1 MAKALLGHL
10 GGPDLVVLSEMARL
24 RRRVRDLEDE
34 VARLRAATEAL
45 TVVVA
50 EEQMLSVS
58 DRLADRPA
66 REPALT

>member
-1 MAKALLGHL
+1 MAKALLGYL
-10 GGPDLVVLSEMARL
+10 GGPDPVVLSEMARL

-34 VARLRAATEAL
+34 VDRLRAANEAL

-50 EEQMLSVS
+50 EEQMLSV
-58 DRLADRPA
+58 AD

>member
-34 VARLRAATEAL
+34 VARLRAANEAL

-50 EEQMLSVS
+50 EEQMLSVP

>member
-10 GGPDLVVLSEMARL
+10 GGPDPVVLAEIARL

-34 VARLRAATEAL
+34 VGRLRATNDAL

-50 EEQMLSVS
+50 EEQMLSV
-58 DRLADRPA
+58 AD